1 MPIRKRFSD
10 YKQKH
15 NTANK
20 RNKRETETDQLR
32 EVRLEN
38 LRTHATTLTTTR
50 KIMKAEGPK
59 KLSAGT
65 SRKSRPEGGVTA
77 SILHIKN
84 SMIVCLF
91 VQS

>member
-20 RNKRETETDQLR
+20 RNKRDQLR

-50 KIMKAEGPK
+50 KNNEGRRPK
-59 KLSAGT
+59 KAF
-65 SRKSRPEGGVTA
+65 RR
-77 SILHIKN
+77 N
-84 SMIVCLF
+84 
-91 VQS
+91 

>member
-1 MPIRKRFSD
+1 MNTYTKTVSRLSD

-20 RNKRETETDQLR
+20 RSKRETETDPLR

-50 KIMKAEGPK
+50 KNHESRMPK
-59 KLSAGT
+59 KVF
-65 SRKSRPEGGVTA
+65 RR
-77 SILHIKN
+77 N
-84 SMIVCLF
+84 
-91 VQS
+91 